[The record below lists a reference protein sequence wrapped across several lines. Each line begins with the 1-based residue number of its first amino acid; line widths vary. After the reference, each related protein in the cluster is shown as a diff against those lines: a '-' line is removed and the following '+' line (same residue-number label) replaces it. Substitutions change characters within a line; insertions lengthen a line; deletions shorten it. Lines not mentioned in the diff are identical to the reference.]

1 MTTMKERTQNP
12 REITNHFTGAER
24 FIDKHESRAALTPY
38 MTPCTTDH
46 CAIQKRKG
54 VTMAIQEGKTAPAFT
69 LPDQNGNKVALKDF
83 RGKNVILYFYPK
95 DNTSG

>member
-1 MTTMKERTQNP
+1 MQTISLGLKALSNKQ
-12 REITNHFTGAER
+12 
-24 FIDKHESRAALTPY
+24 ESRVAL
-38 MTPCTTDH
+38 TPCTTDH